1 MRIINK
7 ACIIAVIL
15 FGFTSLVVSQNKNVP
30 LLLTEMTWVDVKSYL
45 EENDMAIIPLGSIEQ
60 HGKHLPTG
68 TDYFAALELSKRISA
83 RTGVLVAPVLMVGY
97 SEYHSGFPGTISI
110 SPETMEQ
117 VVFES
122 IESLIKHG
130 FKKFMFYNAH
140 GGNNI
145 VQEKLIHRVNSNTA
159 AHATSIGVGSPLWPR
174 EGIDYFDSHAGRFET
189 SLDLCLFPDLVQF
202 DKAEKPLIK
211 FPEELEKM
219 KSLAEEHPEL
229 YRIWE
234 GSFFLPVE
242 SGKGTAVHE
251 ISSNGVIS
259 FSDPGDASTEYGQPY
274 VDSIVSSATALIRA
288 WKMVE

>member
-1 MRIINK
+1 MSNMNKSFIIG
-7 ACIIAVIL
+7 IIL
-15 FGFTSLVVSQNKNVP
+15 FGFLPAVHSQSDDAP
-30 LLLTEMTWVDVKSYL
+30 LFLYEMTWVDVQSYL
-45 EENDMAIIPLGSIEQ
+45 EENDMVIIPLGSIEQ

-83 RTGVLVAPVLMVGY
+83 RTGVVVAPILMAGY
-97 SEYHSGFPGTISI
+97 SEYHTGFPGTISI
-110 SPETMEQ
+110 SQETLEQ

-130 FKKFMFYNAH
+130 FKRFMFCNAH

-159 AHATSIGVGSPLWPR
+159 AYATSIGVGSPLWPT
-174 EGIDYFDSHAGRFET
+174 EGIDYFDWHAGRFET

-202 DKAEKPLIK
+202 DKAEMPVIQ
-211 FPEELEKM
+211 FPEELEEM
-219 KSLAEEHPEL
+219 KLLAEEQPEL
-229 YRIWE
+229 YRIWD
-234 GSFFLPVE
+234 GSMFLPVE

-259 FSDPGDASTEYGQPY
+259 FSDPRDATPEYGQPY
-274 VDSIVSSATALIRA
+274 VDSIVNSATELIKA
-288 WKMVE
+288 WKLLD